1 VGLRIYPNQPIAIN
15 AVKESSSQS
24 WQVDLQ
30 CPQCG
35 APLVI
40 EETDRILACSFCRVR
55 LYLALQSPFRYYL
68 PPPKKPLEDLFF
80 APYWRFKGMVFSL
93 ERTGV
98 TERFVDSSLLALHS
112 QPFPISLGVRP
123 QVLRLRH
130 LTPGIEG
137 AIILPEMPFQGYP
150 LLPESA
156 PQARSSAAGGRGS
169 STKAFIGEL
178 VSLIYAPFHVREGV
192 LFDAVLESPLTHFAG
207 NLPGGLPLEQELP
220 GQIRFVPMLCPSCGW
235 DLEGEKNALVLLCRN
250 CHSAWQASAGDNF
263 EQVAFAFT
271 SIIDDGSLYLP
282 FWRIRAEISGVS
294 LRSYAD
300 LVRLANLP
308 KAIQSHW
315 EEDPLA
321 FWIPAF
327 KIQPQLFLRLARSF
341 TTAQLPQ
348 DTQETI
354 PRAPLHPVSLPLS
367 EAIESIKVLLASL
380 AVKRELL
387 LAKLSEIL
395 INIEEQ
401 NLVYVPFALKG
412 SELIQSAMQVSVN
425 ANALNWGKLL

>member
-1 VGLRIYPNQPIAIN
+1 
-15 AVKESSSQS
+15 
-24 WQVDLQ
+24 
-30 CPQCG
+30 
-35 APLVI
+35 
-40 EETDRILACSFCRVR
+40 
-55 LYLALQSPFRYYL
+55 
-68 PPPKKPLEDLFF
+68 
-80 APYWRFKGMVFSL
+80 MVFSL

-98 TERFVDSSLLALHS
+98 TERFVDSSLLALRS
-112 QPFPISLGVRP
+112 QPFPVSLGVRP

-137 AIILPEMPFQGYP
+137 AILLPEMPFQGYP
-150 LLPESA
+150 LLTDPAPE
-156 PQARSSAAGGRGS
+156 ARSLAAGGRGS
-169 STKAFIGEL
+169 SAKAFIGEL

-192 LFDAVLESPLTHFAG
+192 LFDAVLERPLAQLAG
-207 NLPGGLPLEQELP
+207 NLPDVLPPEQELP
-220 GQIRFVPMLCPSCGW
+220 GKIHFLPMLCPGCGW

-250 CHSAWQASAGDNF
+250 CNSAWQASPGDNF

-308 KAIQSHW
+308 KAIQSQW
-315 EEDPLA
+315 EEHPLA

-341 TTAQLPQ
+341 TTAQPLQ
-348 DTQETI
+348 DVQDDI

-367 EAIESIKVLLASL
+367 EAIESIRVLLASL

-412 SELIQSAMQVSVN
+412 SELIQSAMQLSIN